1 MAEAERIEDK
11 RQQPPAGDTVTE
23 LTVEELRAKYGSG
36 LEITSEDNMLLSMGP
51 QHPSTHGVLRL
62 LLELDGEKVVNL
74 APDIGFLHT
83 GIEKNM
89 ESKTYTK
96 ALVMT
101 DRMDYLAPLSNNLGY
116 ILAVEKLLDVE
127 APPRAQSIRLILVEL
142 TRIASHLVWL
152 GTHALDVAAMSVFL
166 YCFREREFLLDIFEM
181 CAGQR
186 MMASYFRPGGLW
198 RDVPEEFEPAV
209 REFLDFFP
217 DRIKDYVA
225 LLKKNPIWL
234 QRTKGI
240 GVITADDAVAWGLTG
255 ACLRGSGVNYDVR
268 KAMPYLNYEQ
278 YDFEV
283 PLGENGDIYDRYLCR
298 MEEMRQSLRIIEQ
311 ALEKIPDGPV
321 TIDDRKIVP
330 PPRAELGRSME
341 AVIHHFK
348 LWTEGFSAPTG
359 YVFQSIESPR
369 GEFGCYLRGDGTS
382 KPARVHF
389 RTPSYVNLASL
400 PVLGKGLFLADLVA
414 TIGSIDIVLG
424 EIDR

>member
-11 RQQPPAGDTVTE
+11 RQQLPVGDTVTE

-62 LLELDGEKVVNL
+62 LLELDGETVVNL

-234 QRTKGI
+234 QRTKEI
-240 GVITADDAVAWGLTG
+240 GVISAEDAVAWGLTG

-268 KAMPYLNYEQ
+268 KAMPYLNYDQ
-278 YDFEV
+278 FDFEV
-283 PLGENGDIYDRYLCR
+283 PLGKNGDIYDRYLCR

-311 ALEKIPDGPV
+311 AIEKIPEGPV
-321 TIDDRKIVP
+321 TISDRKIVP

-400 PVLGKGLFLADLVA
+400 PVLGKGLFVADLVA